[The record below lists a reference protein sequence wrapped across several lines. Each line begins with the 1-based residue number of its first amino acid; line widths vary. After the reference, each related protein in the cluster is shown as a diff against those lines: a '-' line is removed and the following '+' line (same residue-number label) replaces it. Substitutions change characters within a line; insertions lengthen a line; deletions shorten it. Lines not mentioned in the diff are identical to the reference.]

1 MALVIAA
8 IVVVVVVSSGLDS
21 SDDASN
27 ATHQVKTPKE
37 HHDKYYV
44 VQPGD
49 TFAGIAS
56 KEGISVPH
64 LEELNPNL
72 DTQLLPEKGCVN
84 LVPEGCKILASGGGE
99 AGRRRAAPPAPPRRR
114 PAHPRPQGPPPPHPP
129 PPPPAPPRR

>member
-1 MALVIAA
+1 VARILAVMALVIAA
-8 IVVVVVVSSGLDS
+8 IVVVVVVSSSLGG
-21 SDDASN
+21 SDDESSKPTN
-27 ATHQVKTPKE
+27 QVSTPKE

-84 LVPEGCKILASGGGE
+84 LVPEGCKILANGG
-99 AGRRRAAPPAPPRRR
+99 
-114 PAHPRPQGPPPPHPP
+114 
-129 PPPPAPPRR
+129 